1 MQILFANTGVQ
12 VVCVP
17 LPTGRRYTTS
27 QIGYGWQYTRC
38 LQPPDEEA
46 GEEEPTVVDFPFVQW
61 QILQS
66 HASKLFLAVDTTM
79 GDPEVGFFCDP
90 TSLHGDFIIHLQ
102 DLIDREGAV
111 LQGVPPVDLTLRAS
125 TATAG
130 EAKPVHIVIDFGNS
144 RTGALL
150 LEMSGE
156 VAQEP
161 KMTPF
166 ELANRFT
173 FDAFSDEGEDVGK
186 PSARWISSKT
196 RWCNAPY
203 LPAQTRMKTEYYRET
218 VKGLL
223 GKTKQVTKERQ
234 AQIRPPLFDD
244 LSLGR
249 MGQEVYDVSQ
259 IMHAKGDFRLGVS
272 SPKRYLWADDPS
284 WLEGA
289 FWYMADPHDRCETN
303 VFAAKLQGSAL
314 KFLFED
320 DRDRLL
326 DEKEMTDDD
335 YAPEA
340 PTKPQHA
347 PRVMMVVAMYELLC
361 QAYTHVNSETYRSH
375 TSDPARSR
383 EIRSVTLTFPSGM
396 FQLERERFGSQVQ
409 KAIEMFCRTLGKS
422 QKQAPTLKLSIDE
435 ASAVHLTYIW
445 SELQMLGQDPRLWF
459 NALSRT
465 KRKLNGGGGDDD
477 ASSEQGPAEQG
488 AVSAGR
494 RRNRGRLNRPGGG
507 RAGGASTAEEETDI
521 EQELR
526 IACIDIGGG
535 TTDLM
540 IAKYTFQPGIDDS
553 IHGQVLHQD
562 GISVAGDQLVKRL
575 LEKVVVPA
583 FADALGIEAEDVL
596 LLFGPEVPKNR
607 GFTSDRIDWTNRIFV
622 PIAESYLQMAVDGD
636 EEAELS
642 HTDPEIV
649 DPAVLESLEQVCNQL
664 RGIGYYNIQQPLGLR
679 YEKGVFEQLVHEVF
693 DDLLF
698 DFCSRIVDHETDVV
712 LLAGQPSKLE
722 YLQKLVRTYVPLP
735 SSRIVPMFN
744 HYAGNW
750 YPYQDAKGHA
760 PGLIVDPKSA
770 VVVGA
775 AIEFLARNGMLPQFT
790 YTMRGKQTEN
800 TYFWGVMTES
810 TSIIRDERILFEPV
824 EEDTRDEWTEFNT
837 KAQRVLIGR
846 KMVGDEEAQ
855 ASPIYVLRMDADGR
869 IGETD
874 VTVRIRRNQAT
885 DEMEENLEVDSVTGM
900 VAGEPAVL
908 EENVTFKWRTIVD
921 ERFFLDTGG
930 LDNIEID

>member
-1 MQILFANTGVQ
+1 
-12 VVCVP
+12 
-17 LPTGRRYTTS
+17 
-27 QIGYGWQYTRC
+27 
-38 LQPPDEEA
+38 
-46 GEEEPTVVDFPFVQW
+46 
-61 QILQS
+61 
-66 HASKLFLAVDTTM
+66 
-79 GDPEVGFFCDP
+79 
-90 TSLHGDFIIHLQ
+90 
-102 DLIDREGAV
+102 
-111 LQGVPPVDLTLRAS
+111 
-125 TATAG
+125 
-130 EAKPVHIVIDFGNS
+130 
-144 RTGALL
+144 
-150 LEMSGE
+150 
-156 VAQEP
+156 
-161 KMTPF
+161 
-166 ELANRFT
+166 
-173 FDAFSDEGEDVGK
+173 
-186 PSARWISSKT
+186 
-196 RWCNAPY
+196 
-203 LPAQTRMKTEYYRET
+203 
-218 VKGLL
+218 
-223 GKTKQVTKERQ
+223 
-234 AQIRPPLFDD
+234 
-244 LSLGR
+244 
-249 MGQEVYDVSQ
+249 
-259 IMHAKGDFRLGVS
+259 
-272 SPKRYLWADDPS
+272 
-284 WLEGA
+284 
-289 FWYMADPHDRCETN
+289 
-303 VFAAKLQGSAL
+303 
-314 KFLFED
+314 
-320 DRDRLL
+320 
-326 DEKEMTDDD
+326 
-335 YAPEA
+335 
-340 PTKPQHA
+340 
-347 PRVMMVVAMYELLC
+347 
-361 QAYTHVNSETYRSH
+361 
-375 TSDPARSR
+375 
-383 EIRSVTLTFPSGM
+383 
-396 FQLERERFGSQVQ
+396 
-409 KAIEMFCRTLGKS
+409 
-422 QKQAPTLKLSIDE
+422 
-435 ASAVHLTYIW
+435 
-445 SELQMLGQDPRLWF
+445 
-459 NALSRT
+459 
-465 KRKLNGGGGDDD
+465 
-477 ASSEQGPAEQG
+477 
-488 AVSAGR
+488 
-494 RRNRGRLNRPGGG
+494 
-507 RAGGASTAEEETDI
+507 
-521 EQELR
+521 
-526 IACIDIGGG
+526 
-535 TTDLM
+535 
-540 IAKYTFQPGIDDS
+540 
-553 IHGQVLHQD
+553 
-562 GISVAGDQLVKRL
+562 
-575 LEKVVVPA
+575 
-583 FADALGIEAEDVL
+583 
-596 LLFGPEVPKNR
+596 
-607 GFTSDRIDWTNRIFV
+607 V